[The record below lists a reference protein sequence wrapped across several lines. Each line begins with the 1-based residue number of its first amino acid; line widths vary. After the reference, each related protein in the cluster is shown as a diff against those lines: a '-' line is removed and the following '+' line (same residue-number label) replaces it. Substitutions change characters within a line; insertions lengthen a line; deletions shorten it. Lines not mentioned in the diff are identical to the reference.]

1 MIHQPTTSTSD
12 GSAKPVNHKRLDQ
25 VIAEWYGHV
34 LLRYRWAFILGSLLL
49 FALGASGIPH
59 AGFNSSYRVFFGPD
73 NPQLRAFD
81 DFQAIYVQDDNVG
94 IVIHHPD
101 QPVFSN
107 EVLETT
113 RSLTAALWKTEH
125 VTRVDSVTNYQH
137 THVIQDDLFVDD
149 LVSTLPLTEEE
160 LREKQRIALAEPL
173 LNGLLLSSDGRV
185 TQVNARVLFPSL
197 EENPN
202 VASDI
207 YVAVENLIADEQ
219 ALYPDIEYRI
229 VGIVATNHA
238 FAKTPEDE
246 MSTMLPLMLGL
257 TIIALALLVRSTWG
271 VILPLLVVL
280 VSIMFT
286 LGMSGH
292 LGILL
297 TAVSFAFPQILLA
310 IAVAYSV
317 HIVVSYT
324 RLRREGSNREEA
336 VYVTIVKNLTPIFLT
351 AVTTA
356 IGFLSM
362 LLNEVPPVQ
371 DLGILVGIGVLF
383 TFTISVTFLPA
394 LLTVCPCG
402 VKPIPTPAS
411 GVPKQQE
418 WTVWL
423 GNFVVTHYRPLFYGL
438 LFIVAGSSVFIARLE
453 LNNNPLDYFKI
464 GTWHRDATEFV
475 DANLT
480 GVTFT
485 DYSLLSGRPN
495 GITDP
500 AFLSKV
506 EAFTEY
512 VSRIPEVAHVTSI
525 VPIMKRLNKNLHA
538 DDPSYYQLPETQ
550 ELAAQYLLLYTMS
563 LPFGLDLTNQINV
576 DYSSTRVTVT
586 MYKVNGKRHMEILD
600 DISMWVSAHMPE
612 VKAQGVGT
620 WVMFTYLSQRVIHGM
635 IQSLILALIL
645 ITIVCVVTFRSVRLG
660 AISLIP
666 NALPILLTFG
676 VWGMLGDHI
685 DFAVSIVAT
694 AALGVII
701 DDTIHLLV
709 RYQRS
714 RENGELHGDAFRYAL
729 REVGH
734 ALLFTSLVLV
744 VGFGLFVL
752 SGFRINS
759 SMGAM
764 MSLSIAFALAFD
776 FLCLPGIL
784 MKFDKKT
791 PHEASAHMA

>member
-1 MIHQPTTSTSD
+1 MS
-12 GSAKPVNHKRLDQ
+12 HKRLDR
-25 VIAEWYGHV
+25 VIAERYSQA
-34 LLRYRWAFILGSLLL
+34 LLRYPWGFIIGSLLL
-49 FALGASGIPH
+49 FALGASGISNT
-59 AGFNSSYRVFFGPD
+59 GFNSSYRVFFGPD
-73 NPQLRAFD
+73 NPQLLAFD
-81 DFQAIYVQDDNVG
+81 EFQAVYVQDDNVAV
-94 IVIHHPD
+94 VINHPD
-101 QPVFSN
+101 KSVFSN
-107 EVLETT
+107 EVLETV
-113 RSLTAALWKTEH
+113 RSLTAALWKTQY

-137 THVIQDDLFVDD
+137 TQVTEDDLLVDD
-149 LVSTLPLTEEE
+149 LVPALPLTPEE
-160 LREKQRIALAEPL
+160 LHEKQKIALAEPL
-173 LNGLLLSSDGRV
+173 LNGLLLSPDARV

-207 YVAVENLIADEQ
+207 YVAVEQLVTHERA
-219 ALYPDIEYRI
+219 AHPDIDYRI

-238 FAKTPEDE
+238 FAKAPEDD
-246 MSTMLPLMLGL
+246 MRTMLPLMIGL
-257 TIIALALLVRSTWG
+257 TIISLALLVRSTWG

-280 VSIMFT
+280 LSIVFT

-292 LGILL
+292 FGILL
-297 TAVSFAFPQILLA
+297 TAVSLAFPQILLA
-310 IAVAYSV
+310 IAIAYSV

-324 RLRREGSNREEA
+324 RLRREGLNREDA
-336 VYVTIVKNLTPIFLT
+336 IHVTILKNLTPIFLT

-362 LLNEVPPVQ
+362 ILNEVPPVQ
-371 DLGILVGIGVLF
+371 HLGILVGVGVLF
-383 TFTISVTFLPA
+383 TFVISVTLLPA
-394 LLTVCPCG
+394 LLAVCPCG
-402 VKPIPTPAS
+402 VKPMPAPPP
-411 GVPKQQE
+411 GGHKQQE
-418 WTVWL
+418 WTVSL
-423 GNFVVTHYRPLFYGL
+423 GRFVVENHRPLLYGL
-438 LFIVAGSSVFIARLE
+438 LFIVAGSSIFIARLE
-453 LNNNPLDYFKI
+453 LDNNPLNYFKI
-464 GTWHRDATEFV
+464 GTSHREATEFV

-485 DYSLLSGRPN
+485 DYSLQSGQPN
-495 GITDP
+495 GITNP
-500 AFLSKV
+500 AFLAKV

-512 VSRIPEVAHVTSI
+512 VGTFPEVAHVNSI

-538 DDPSYYQLPETQ
+538 DDPAYYQLPATQ

-576 DYSSTRVTVT
+576 DYSSVRVTAT
-586 MYKVNGKRHMEILD
+586 MHKISGKRHIEILD
-600 DISMWVSAHMPE
+600 QIEGWVAANMPE
-612 VKAQGVGT
+612 ISTKGVGT
-620 WVMFTYLSQRVIHGM
+620 WVMFTYLSQRVIYGM
-635 IQSLILALIL
+635 INSLILALIL
-645 ITIVCVVTFRSVRLG
+645 ITIVCVVTFRSLRLG
-660 AISLIP
+660 LISLVP

-714 RENGELHGDAFRYAL
+714 REEGRQRGQAFQYAL
-729 REVGH
+729 NDVGH
-734 ALLFTSLVLV
+734 ALLFTSIILV
-744 VGFGLFVL
+744 VGFGLFLL

-764 MSLSIAFALAFD
+764 ISLSIAFALAFD
-776 FLCLPGIL
+776 FLCLPGLL

-791 PHEASAHMA
+791 ANEG